1 MRVAIGHVPILHL
14 VGKDLGHLPG
24 EHPLPASLV
33 PVEVELGHGIIESEN
48 LRGRSRALRMVHHLI
63 RQKQLAK

>member
-1 MRVAIGHVPILHL
+1 MRVTVGHVAVFHL

-24 EHPLPASLV
+24 QHPLPTGLI

-48 LRGRSRALRMVHHLI
+48 LRRRRGALRMVHHLV
-63 RQKQLAK
+63 

>member
-1 MRVAIGHVPILHL
+1 
-14 VGKDLGHLPG
+14 
-24 EHPLPASLV
+24 
-33 PVEVELGHGIIESEN
+33 VELGHGIIESEN